1 MCECSIASWDE
12 ETISE
17 FIVAKLKSDDTGD
30 TVEATTSEGEIAA
43 STTTSDEDAAED
55 AAESAI
61 EEPLEALDGDE
72 EQVDEAQV
80 SSYEN
85 DEL

>member
-1 MCECSIASWDE
+1 MFLVCECSIASWDE

-17 FIVAKLKSDDTGD
+17 FIVAKLKSDDA
-30 TVEATTSEGEIAA
+30 VEATTSEDETAA

-72 EQVDEAQV
+72 EQAEEAQV
-80 SSYEN
+80 SSHEN